1 MNIWVSKHIDVAK
14 HKDIIIDTLIALKA
28 ELGEKLN
35 ERAIWVSYLWKDSIS
50 GSCFTPKN
58 HVAYPAGNISCRFP
72 SVASKAYIEL
82 GVRVASDGEKYLCAY
97 IDELRP
103 RENVRNIF
111 RINCIEPN
119 TRNVELY
126 GDLFVSKGYVACV
139 DGRVCYRYY
148 VDMENRAIYSV

>member
-1 MNIWVSKHIDVAK
+1 MNIWVSKHIDGAK

-35 ERAIWVSYLWKDSIS
+35 ERTIWVSDLWKDSIS
-50 GSCFTPKN
+50 GSCFATKN

-97 IDELRP
+97 IDELRQ

-111 RINCIEPN
+111 CIKCLESN
-119 TRNVELY
+119 TRNMEL
-126 GDLFVSKGYVACV
+126 DSNLFHI
-139 DGRVCYRYY
+139 DI
-148 VDMENRAIYSV
+148 ENRDIYSV

>member
-1 MNIWVSKHIDVAK
+1 MNIWVSKHIDGAK

-35 ERAIWVSYLWKDSIS
+35 ERAIWVSDFWDDSIY
-50 GSCFTPKN
+50 GSCFEPKN
-58 HVAYPAGNISCRFP
+58 HVAYITGGVSCRFP

-82 GVRVASDGEKYLCAY
+82 GVRVASDGEKYLYAY

-111 RINCIEPN
+111 CIKCFEPN

-139 DGRVCYRYY
+139 DGRVCYRFY
-148 VDMENRAIYSV
+148 VDIENRAIYSV